1 MGTQLNENEQAGRN
15 YLKEKKP
22 YVFEKVSKFT
32 EKYQRGESIA
42 IIQLQY
48 NYMCNMLCE
57 HCSIEAYQKNSA
69 GKRSLTPADVA
80 NLAKQADEM
89 TVAWMSW

>member
-1 MGTQLNENEQAGRN
+1 MGTQLNKNEQAGRN

-42 IIQLQY
+42 QY
-48 NYMCNMLCE
+48 
-57 HCSIEAYQKNSA
+57 A
-69 GKRSLTPADVA
+69 V
-80 NLAKQADEM
+80 
-89 TVAWMSW
+89 